1 MRDRDD
7 IPGPSS
13 DKGRSQMNI
22 SESKMRLLA
31 AREGYVL
38 RKSRCRITDDPR
50 YGGYMVIEP
59 TRNFAVLGINP
70 WPFSASLE
78 EACDWLSEPA

>member
-1 MRDRDD
+1 
-7 IPGPSS
+7 
-13 DKGRSQMNI
+13 MNI
-22 SESKMRLLA
+22 TESKVRRLA

-38 RKSRCRITDDPR
+38 RKSRCRTPDDPS

-59 TRNFAVLGINP
+59 TRNFAVLGIHP

-78 EACDWLSEPA
+78 EAYDWLNQPT